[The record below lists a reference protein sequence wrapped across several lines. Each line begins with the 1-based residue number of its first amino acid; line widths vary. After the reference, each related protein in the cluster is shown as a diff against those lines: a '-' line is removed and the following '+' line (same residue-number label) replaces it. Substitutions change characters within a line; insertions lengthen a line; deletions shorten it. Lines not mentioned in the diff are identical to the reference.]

1 MSSQS
6 LRQEPPAAPTRTGP
20 RRISWRTL
28 LAAKGAAFT
37 MPFAIGFVVLFI
49 LPIIYAVVQSLYAVK
64 SSGLGLSG
72 NQTVFVGLDNFVA
85 AATDLRFWESM
96 GRVAVFACIQVPIK
110 LAVSLLLALGLDY
123 LKGRVV
129 AGLRIGLLVPYMIP
143 GVVGT
148 LVWIYLYSPD
158 IGPLTE
164 FGKFF
169 SLDWNF
175 LSEAMMWPSIGN
187 LLTWDSIGFNML
199 IIYASLQAISPE
211 LFEAARL
218 DGAGEARIAFSIKVP
233 FVRAALVLT
242 GMLSI
247 IGLLQIFAE
256 PLLFRSFVPEVVTK
270 DYTPTLMIFNQ
281 AFDANNYNYAAA
293 LSLIFA
299 AVIATVSYLYYKFTN
314 KPEA

>member
-1 MSSQS
+1 MSTQT
-6 LRQEPPAAPTRTGP
+6 LRPESSAAAPAAG
-20 RRISWRTL
+20 RRRVTWRTL

-37 MPFAIGFVVLFI
+37 LPFVIGFIILFI
-49 LPIIYAVVQSLYAVK
+49 LPIIYAVVQSLYTVK

-72 NQTVFVGLDNFVA
+72 NQTVFVGMDNFVA
-85 AATDLRFWESM
+85 AATDTRFWESM

-110 LAVSLLLALGLDY
+110 LAISLLLALGLDY

-129 AGLRIGLLVPYMIP
+129 AGFRIGLLVPYMIP
-143 GVVGT
+143 GIVGT
-148 LVWIYLYSPD
+148 LVWIYLYSPN

-164 FGKFF
+164 LGKFF

-211 LFEAARL
+211 LFEAARI
-218 DGAGEARIAFSIKVP
+218 DGAGEGRIAFSIKVP
-233 FVRAALVLT
+233 FVRSALVLT

-293 LSLIFA
+293 LSLVFA
-299 AVIATVSYLYYKFTN
+299 SVIALVSFFYYKFTN

>member
-1 MSSQS
+1 MSSQTLPDNAPVARTS
-6 LRQEPPAAPTRTGP
+6 SKPA
-20 RRISWRTL
+20 RITWRTL

-37 MPFAIGFVVLFI
+37 LPFVIGFVIMFI
-49 LPIIYAVVQSLYAVK
+49 LPIIYAVVQSLYTVK

-72 NQTVFVGLDNFVA
+72 SETVFVGMDNFIT
-85 AATDLRFWESM
+85 AATDARFWESM

-110 LAVSLLLALGLDY
+110 LAISLLLALGLDY

-143 GVVGT
+143 GIVGT

-158 IGPLTE
+158 IGPFTE
-164 FGKFF
+164 LGKFF
-169 SLDWNF
+169 SMDWNF

-211 LFEAARL
+211 LFEAAHL
-218 DGAGEARIAFSIKVP
+218 DGASEARIAFSIKVP

-293 LSLIFA
+293 LSLVFATVIA
-299 AVIATVSYLYYKFTN
+299 AVSFVYYKFTN

>member
-1 MSSQS
+1 MSSLTQQGG
-6 LRQEPPAAPTRTGP
+6 RPAQVPPKSNRFG
-20 RRISWRTL
+20 WRTL

-37 MPFAIGFVVLFI
+37 LPFAAGFVIMFI
-49 LPIIYAVVQSLYAVK
+49 LPLAYAVVQSLYSVK

-72 NQTVFVGLDNFVA
+72 NTTVFVGLDNFIA
-85 AATDLRFWESM
+85 AASDPRFWASM
-96 GRVAVFACIQVPIK
+96 ARVAGFACVQVPIK
-110 LAVSLLLALGLDY
+110 LALSLMLALGLDY
-123 LKGRVV
+123 LKGRMV
-129 AGLRIGLLVPYMIP
+129 AGFRIGLLVPYMIP

-148 LVWIYLYSPD
+148 LVWIYLYSPE

-169 SLDWNF
+169 SLNWNF
-175 LSEAMMWPSIGN
+175 LSDAMMWPSIGN

-199 IIYASLQAISPE
+199 IIYASLQSINPE

-233 FVRAALVLT
+233 FVRSALVLT

-281 AFDANNYNYAAA
+281 AFDSNNYNYAAA

-299 AVIATVSYLYYKFTN
+299 VVIAGASSLYYKLTN

>member
-6 LRQEPPAAPTRTGP
+6 LRQEPPAAPTRTGSW
-20 RRISWRTL
+20 RISWRTL

-37 MPFAIGFVVLFI
+37 MPFAIGFVILFI

-72 NQTVFVGLDNFVA
+72 NQTVFVGLDNFIA
-85 AATDLRFWESM
+85 AATDPRFWESM

-299 AVIATVSYLYYKFTN
+299 AVIATASYLYYKFTN

>member
-1 MSSQS
+1 MSS
-6 LRQEPPAAPTRTGP
+6 LTHRAGNPRQASPKSNRF
-20 RRISWRTL
+20 SWRFL

-37 MPFAIGFVVLFI
+37 LPFAAGFVVLFI
-49 LPIIYAVVQSLYAVK
+49 LPLGYAVFQSLYSVK

-72 NQTVFVGLDNFVA
+72 NTTVFVGLDNFVT
-85 AATDLRFWESM
+85 AATDPKFWESM
-96 GRVAVFACIQVPIK
+96 ARVAMFACIQVPIK
-110 LAVSLLLALGLDY
+110 LILSLFLALGLDY

-129 AGLRIGLLVPYMIP
+129 AGFRLGLLIPYMIP

-148 LVWIYLYSPD
+148 LVWIYLYSPE

-164 FGKFF
+164 FGRFF

-175 LSEAMMWPSIGN
+175 LSDAMMWPSIGN

-233 FVRAALVLT
+233 FVRGALVLT

-281 AFDANNYNYAAA
+281 AFDSNNYNYAAA

-299 AVIATVSYLYYKFTN
+299 IVIAAASFLYYKFTN

>member
-6 LRQEPPAAPTRTGP
+6 LRHKSPAARTRTRSP
-20 RRISWRTL
+20 RISWRTL

-37 MPFAIGFVVLFI
+37 MPFAIGFVILFI

-110 LAVSLLLALGLDY
+110 LAISLLLALGLDY

-143 GVVGT
+143 GIVGT

-242 GMLSI
+242 GMRSM

-299 AVIATVSYLYYKFTN
+299 AVIAAVSYLYYKFTN

>member
-1 MSSQS
+1 MSTQTI
-6 LRQEPPAAPTRTGP
+6 RQEPPAAATRTAIP
-20 RRISWRTL
+20 RITWRTL

-37 MPFAIGFVVLFI
+37 IPFVIGFIILFV
-49 LPIIYAVVQSLYAVK
+49 LPIIYAVVQSLYTVK

-72 NQTVFVGLDNFVA
+72 SQTVFVGLDNLIA

-110 LAVSLLLALGLDY
+110 LGISLLLALGLDY

-129 AGLRIGLLVPYMIP
+129 AGFRVGLLIPYMIP

-148 LVWIYLYSPD
+148 LVWIYLYSPN

-164 FGKFF
+164 IGKFF

-175 LSEAMMWPSIGN
+175 LSQAMMWPSIGN

-199 IIYASLQAISPE
+199 IIYASLQAISPDI
-211 LFEAARL
+211 FEAARL

-233 FVRAALVLT
+233 FVRSALVLT

-270 DYTPTLMIFNQ
+270 DYTPTLTIFNQ

-299 AVIATVSYLYYKFTN
+299 AVIAVVSFIYYKFTN

>member
-1 MSSQS
+1 MSSQTLPDNAPVARTS
-6 LRQEPPAAPTRTGP
+6 SKPARLT
-20 RRISWRTL
+20 WRTL

-37 MPFAIGFVVLFI
+37 LPFVIGFVIMFI
-49 LPIIYAVVQSLYAVK
+49 LPIIYAVVQSLYTVK

-72 NQTVFVGLDNFVA
+72 SETVFVGMDNFIT
-85 AATDLRFWESM
+85 AATDAKFWESM

-110 LAVSLLLALGLDY
+110 LAISLLLALGLDY
-123 LKGRVV
+123 LTGRVV
-129 AGLRIGLLVPYMIP
+129 AGFRIGLLVPYMIP
-143 GVVGT
+143 GIVGT

-158 IGPLTE
+158 LGPLTE
-164 FGKFF
+164 LGKFF
-169 SLDWNF
+169 SMDWNF

-218 DGAGEARIAFSIKVP
+218 DGASEARIAFSIKVP

-293 LSLIFA
+293 LSLVFATVIA
-299 AVIATVSYLYYKFTN
+299 AVSFVYYKFTN

>member
-1 MSSQS
+1 MPSQTI
-6 LRQEPPAAPTRTGP
+6 RPETRPAATGNRSP
-20 RRISWRTL
+20 RITWRTL
-28 LAAKGAAFT
+28 LAAKGAAFSL
-37 MPFAIGFVVLFI
+37 PFVIGFAVLFI
-49 LPIIYAVVQSLYAVK
+49 LPIIYAVVQSLYTVK

-72 NQTVFVGLDNFVA
+72 NQVVLVGLDNFVA
-85 AATDLRFWESM
+85 AASDPRFWESM
-96 GRVAVFACIQVPIK
+96 GRVSVFACVQVPIK
-110 LAVSLLLALGLDY
+110 LAVSLMLALGLDY

-129 AGLRIGLLVPYMIP
+129 AGFRIGLLVPYMIP

-164 FGKFF
+164 IGKFF
-169 SLDWNF
+169 ALDWNF

-199 IIYASLQAISPE
+199 IIYAALQAISPE

-218 DGAGEARIAFSIKVP
+218 DGAGEARIAISIKVP
-233 FVRAALVLT
+233 FVRSALVLT

-299 AVIATVSYLYYKFTN
+299 AVIALASFFYYKFTN